1 MKNIRGESRADEP
14 AAWGLKLLF
23 GVSTHHFRQMSTCKV
38 VCTPIISYGLWVQAV
53 APLAS
58 SIASELA
65 VALVDGLVRSA
76 PPNRASPSVTP
87 DVARGLATA
96 FLSLFRGST
105 AGAAAAALQGAASKG
120 RVTAQLAAGLV
131 EEAMRAAQ
139 RILEEREQE
148 RINGRER
155 ENEDL
160 MAAKAFG
167 GFPLCVA
174 SLTAVVPAADPS
186 FRRHRC

>member
-1 MKNIRGESRADEP
+1 
-14 AAWGLKLLF
+14 
-23 GVSTHHFRQMSTCKV
+23 MSTCKV
-38 VCTPIISYGLWVQAV
+38 VCTPIISHVLWVQAL

-76 PPNRASPSVTP
+76 PPNRAASLTS
-87 DVARGLATA
+87 DVSHGLATA

-105 AGAAAAALQGAASKG
+105 ADAAAAALQEAASKG
-120 RVTAQLAAGLV
+120 RVTVQLAAGLA

-139 RILEEREQE
+139 TILEEREQE
-148 RINGRER
+148 RNNGRER
-155 ENEDL
+155 VNEEL
-160 MAAKAFG
+160 QAADAFG
-167 GFPLCVA
+167 GFALCIA

-186 FRRHRC
+186 FRRHCC